1 MVVKAEVV
9 VMEEVVVK
17 EAVVRA
23 VAAVVSQA
31 DPPRRGA
38 KAGKCK
44 PSAFFFP
51 STVNTLI
58 VNILVNPFGTD
69 LQYPR

>member
-1 MVVKAEVV
+1 MEVKAEVV
-9 VMEEVVVK
+9 VKEEEVVK

-23 VAAVVSQA
+23 MAAVVSQA

-44 PSAFFFP
+44 PSAFFLEYCDCEHT
-51 STVNTLI
+51 S
-58 VNILVNPFGTD
+58 
-69 LQYPR
+69 

>member
-1 MVVKAEVV
+1 MVVKAEVAV
-9 VMEEVVVK
+9 KEEEVVK

-44 PSAFFFP
+44 PSAFFF
-51 STVNTLI
+51 SRH
-58 VNILVNPFGTD
+58 
-69 LQYPR
+69 Q

>member
-1 MVVKAEVV
+1 MEVKAEVV
-9 VMEEVVVK
+9 VKEEEVVK

-23 VAAVVSQA
+23 MAAVSQA

-44 PSAFFFP
+44 PSAFFP
-51 STVNTLI
+51 L
-58 VNILVNPFGTD
+58 
-69 LQYPR
+69 

>member
-1 MVVKAEVV
+1 
-9 VMEEVVVK
+9 MEEVVVK

-44 PSAFFFP
+44 PSAFFP

>member
-1 MVVKAEVV
+1 MKAEVV

-44 PSAFFFP
+44 PSAFFP
-51 STVNTLI
+51 VNTLI

>member
-1 MVVKAEVV
+1 MKAEVV

-44 PSAFFFP
+44 PSAFF
-51 STVNTLI
+51 SVHCEHLDCEHT
-58 VNILVNPFGTD
+58 G
-69 LQYPR
+69 

>member
-1 MVVKAEVV
+1 
-9 VMEEVVVK
+9 MEEVVVK

-44 PSAFFFP
+44 PSAFL

>member
-9 VMEEVVVK
+9 VMEEEVVK

-44 PSAFFFP
+44 PSAFFGHCEYLDCERT
-51 STVNTLI
+51 S
-58 VNILVNPFGTD
+58 
-69 LQYPR
+69 

>member
-1 MVVKAEVV
+1 MKAEVV
-9 VMEEVVVK
+9 VKEEEVVK

-23 VAAVVSQA
+23 MAAVVSQA

-44 PSAFFFP
+44 PSAFF
-51 STVNTLI
+51 SVHCEYLDCERTS
-58 VNILVNPFGTD
+58 
-69 LQYPR
+69 